1 MKTNSYIKGFIAYLQ
16 LERSLAKNSIEAYT
30 ADVDKL
36 FQYLQNEDSGK
47 SFLKVDLN
55 DLRDF
60 LAYINK
66 IGVGARTQAR
76 IISGIKTFFKYLLL
90 EDLITSDPSEL
101 LEAPRLGRKL
111 PITLSISEID
121 KIEEV
126 IDLSKPEGTRNK
138 AIIET
143 LYSCGL
149 RVSELCDLKLSNLF
163 FNEQYIRVI
172 GKGDKERLV
181 PIGSSAI
188 KYIQIYTNEI
198 RNHLQIQK
206 GNEDIIFLNRRGR
219 RLTRVMIFTI
229 VKNLVEKAGI
239 DKVVSPH
246 SFRHSFATHLVEGG
260 ADLRAVQEML
270 GHESITTTEI
280 YTHLD
285 REYLLD
291 TILTYHPRGKG

>member
-1 MKTNSYIKGFIAYLQ
+1 LKTNSYIKGFIAYLQ

-285 REYLLD
+285 REYLRD

>member
-1 MKTNSYIKGFIAYLQ
+1 M
-16 LERSLAKNSIEAYT
+16 ERSLAKNSIEAYN

-60 LAYINK
+60 LVYINK

-285 REYLLD
+285 REYLRD
-291 TILTYHPRGKG
+291 TILTYHPRGKV

>member
-206 GNEDIIFLNRRGR
+206 GNEDIIFLNR
-219 RLTRVMIFTI
+219 
-229 VKNLVEKAGI
+229 
-239 DKVVSPH
+239 VSLLPLRFKKIIS
-246 SFRHSFATHLVEGG
+246 SFPF
-260 ADLRAVQEML
+260 
-270 GHESITTTEI
+270 
-280 YTHLD
+280 
-285 REYLLD
+285 
-291 TILTYHPRGKG
+291 

>member
-1 MKTNSYIKGFIAYLQ
+1 M
-16 LERSLAKNSIEAYT
+16 ERSLAKNSIEAYT

-138 AIIET
+138 AIIGT

-149 RVSELCDLKLSNLF
+149 RVSDSCNWK
-163 FNEQYIRVI
+163 
-172 GKGDKERLV
+172 
-181 PIGSSAI
+181 
-188 KYIQIYTNEI
+188 
-198 RNHLQIQK
+198 
-206 GNEDIIFLNRRGR
+206 RR
-219 RLTRVMIFTI
+219 
-229 VKNLVEKAGI
+229 
-239 DKVVSPH
+239 
-246 SFRHSFATHLVEGG
+246 
-260 ADLRAVQEML
+260 
-270 GHESITTTEI
+270 
-280 YTHLD
+280 
-285 REYLLD
+285 
-291 TILTYHPRGKG
+291 

>member
-285 REYLLD
+285 NEYLRSN
-291 TILTYHPRGKG
+291 IIQFHPRS